1 MWTISR
7 VVATKRI
14 WLFSTPKR
22 EYPAVC
28 SKPRTKEG
36 NRDAQLILKI
46 HTTSNFLKV
55 LQTMELKMENCLPA
69 DFGERVRNWRSN
81 RGAIIRSVELPPP
94 NLLIQLIN
102 VATVGYLRNDQSH
115 RIDNGESYT
124 PIEQACL
131 KWTLVTGKN

>member
-1 MWTISR
+1 MKGKLLLKCSR
-7 VVATKRI
+7 KILLGILV
-14 WLFSTPKR
+14 LFVIAQFVRPDKNIQAQ
-22 EYPAVC
+22 PAE
-28 SKPRTKEG
+28 PFEFYKET
-36 NRDAQLILKI
+36 NTSQEVQLILKI

-115 RIDNGESYT
+115 
-124 PIEQACL
+124 
-131 KWTLVTGKN
+131 